1 MFRVSKFARLESI
14 NACLI
19 SNDVSHWPFYSST
32 NEERERL
39 ATTMQLFWLENFRE
53 PLEKKKLDRFGL
65 QAVDTKVIDLFYK
78 TWTTTTQRWAHGR
91 GPNCAAAFLIQAYS
105 WLTLWPL
112 LKSDEL
118 IFKKPLSTFQMCLF
132 KSSIE
137 ISKI

>member
-1 MFRVSKFARLESI
+1 MHASSLMTF
-14 NACLI
+14 LI
-19 SNDVSHWPFYSST
+19 GPST
-32 NEERERL
+32 QLRTNVERETSDDAVIL
-39 ATTMQLFWLENFRE
+39 AGKFSWTSR
-53 PLEKKKLDRFGL
+53 KKKLDRFGL

-118 IFKKPLSTFQMCLF
+118 IFKNLSQRF
-132 KSSIE
+132 K
-137 ISKI
+137 KILKSLMKVFHPKFL

>member
-32 NEERERL
+32 NEERETSDDDAVIL
-39 ATTMQLFWLENFRE
+39 AGKFSWTSR
-53 PLEKKKLDRFGL
+53 KKKLDRFGL